1 MAEFVLTEARRVFDD
16 DRNPYI
22 QSLRAVAQAAESRAQ
37 DKLENKE
44 SGGIAPVEGEYGT
57 IEPRPTF
64 FSGQGNGPGNS
75 QITAGGSNFRQSTPG
90 STGFSNALAADLSD
104 DGEIGTDWVMGLGGF
119 LLMEP
124 TLRYSELRII
134 AGDRTLA
141 VLNIEDANIY
151 DQPAVIFNMYTD
163 ADDKMPADVG
173 SSSVNVTE
181 DAEAFVFD
189 EDTHFTLEANFTS
202 TEGSY
207 RVKPLATCK
216 VPQTDAIAQAP

>member
-22 QSLRAVAQAAESRAQ
+22 QSLRAIAQASEDRAQ
-37 DKLENKE
+37 DKLENKD

-57 IEPRPTF
+57 VEPRPTF
-64 FSGQGNGPGNS
+64 FSGQGNAPGNS

-90 STGFSNALAADLSD
+90 STGFANALAADLSD
-104 DGEIGTDWVMGLGGF
+104 DGELGTDWVMGLGGF

-124 TLRYSELRII
+124 TQRYSELRII

-141 VLNIEDANIY
+141 VLNVEDATIY

-163 ADDKMPADVG
+163 ADDRDPAQSGAGNV
-173 SSSVNVTE
+173 SVTE

-189 EDTHFTLEANFTS
+189 EDTNFTLEANFTDTS
-202 TEGSY
+202 GSY
-207 RVKPLATCK
+207 RIKPLATCK
-216 VPQTDAIAQAP
+216 VPQSDAIAQAP